1 MFEARL
7 EQASVLKKILESI
20 KELVN
25 EANFDCT
32 GAGIA
37 LQAMDTSHVS
47 LVGLLLRADGFDHY
61 RCDRSLSLGIN
72 LDSMS
77 KILKCA
83 GNEDTM
89 TLKAEEDNDTINFM
103 FESPSK
109 YCRSLCIC
117 GTICAEMDDWLRL
130 SRWRLRAI
138 FHILRLA
145 RFSATCSCAVAR
157 FSSSSHGVLNQLA
170 H

>member
-1 MFEARL
+1 MA
-7 EQASVLKKILESI
+7 QSAILKKILEAI

-25 EANFDCT
+25 EANFECT
-32 GAGIA
+32 NAGIS
-37 LQAMDTSHVS
+37 LQAMDTSHVA

-72 LDSMS
+72 LTSMA

-89 TLKAEEDNDTINFM
+89 TLKADEDKDIITFM

-109 YCRSLCIC
+109 LSFCVVLLRSCSRAVLLVV
-117 GTICAEMDDWLRL
+117 WLDTRTQ
-130 SRWRLRAI
+130 RARFVVCLI
-138 FHILRLA
+138 DISFVACWHIL
-145 RFSATCSCAVAR
+145 FTKFCVICSIRRRTV
-157 FSSSSHGVLNQLA
+157 
-170 H
+170 

>member
-72 LDSMS
+72 LGSMS

-109 YCRSLCIC
+109 CCRFL
-117 GTICAEMDDWLRL
+117 
-130 SRWRLRAI
+130 
-138 FHILRLA
+138 
-145 RFSATCSCAVAR
+145 
-157 FSSSSHGVLNQLA
+157 
-170 H
+170 